1 MVDTGKLMDTLFSD
15 AILTRSLILFLLLGS
30 VAGLFAGA
38 ALLLRPALLLRLS
51 KLANCWVST
60 RQLSRPLARFFSLDS
75 WFYRYNRLS
84 GAVLMSGSIYM
95 VYFFT
100 AVFDKTAALNN
111 VFKTAMVPPALMTGL
126 VDALVLASLTGAV
139 FAMLISLFLILR
151 PSMLREFELR
161 ANLDISLRKRLKPL
175 EITRDGVDQ
184 YVFRNVRVAGLLI
197 LLGSLYT
204 LVVLVSSFKSL

>member
-1 MVDTGKLMDTLFSD
+1 MGALFTD

-30 VAGLFAGA
+30 MAGLFAGA
-38 ALLLRPALLLRLS
+38 ALLLRPELLLRAG
-51 KLANCWVST
+51 KFANRWVST

-75 WFYRYNRLS
+75 WFYRYNLVS

-100 AVFDKTAALNN
+100 AVFDKTVAIKN
-111 VFKTAMVPPALMTGL
+111 VFKTAMVPAPLMEGL
-126 VDALVLASLTGAV
+126 VDALVLAALMGAV
-139 FAMLISLFLILR
+139 FALLISLFLVLR
-151 PSMLREFELR
+151 PSMLREFELS
-161 ANLDISLRKRLKPL
+161 ANRSVSLRKELKPL

-184 YVFRNVRVAGLLI
+184 CVFRHVRLAGILI
-197 LLGSLYT
+197 LSGSIYT

>member
-38 ALLLRPALLLRLS
+38 ALLLRPALLLRAS
-51 KLANCWVST
+51 QLANRWVST

-95 VYFFT
+95 VFYFT
-100 AVFDKTAALNN
+100 AVFDKTVALNS
-111 VFKTAMVPPALMTGL
+111 VFKTAMISPALMTGL
-126 VDALVLASLTGAV
+126 VDALVLASLMGAV
-139 FAMLISLFLILR
+139 FTLLISLFLILR
-151 PSMLREFELR
+151 PSMLREFELH
-161 ANLDISLRKRLKPL
+161 ANRSISLRKSLKPL
-175 EITRDGVDQ
+175 EITRDGVDR
-184 YVFRNVRVAGLLI
+184 YVFRNVRVAGVLI

>member
-1 MVDTGKLMDTLFSD
+1 MGALFSD

-30 VAGLFAGA
+30 VAGLFAA
-38 ALLLRPALLLRLS
+38 VALLLRPELLLRVS
-51 KLANCWVST
+51 KLANRWVST
-60 RQLSRPLARFFSLDS
+60 RQLSRPLLRFFSLDS

-84 GAVLMSGSIYM
+84 GAVLMAGSIYM

-126 VDALVLASLTGAV
+126 VDALVLASLMGAV

-151 PSMLREFELR
+151 PSMLREFELH
-161 ANLDISLRKRLKPL
+161 ANRSISLRKSLKPL
-175 EITRDGVDQ
+175 EITREGVDQ
-184 YVFRNVRVAGLLI
+184 YVFQNMRLTGVLI

-204 LVVLVSSFKSL
+204 LVVLVGSLKRL